1 MNVNYRYHPFKGTL
15 FTFLIVILFTICGK
29 GQTIIGV
36 ADYMKVDNIPEYIEL
51 EKQWQKIHRQRLK
64 EGVIVGWAA
73 YQIMFKT
80 PEDPYNFITVSWYD
94 SFSKVVKEVGNETIQ
109 AVFPDMTKDDVDAF
123 LEKTEGARTRVQS
136 GVFHQLITCANGLDK
151 QGKFYVINEINVK
164 QGKSRDLLKIYDEI
178 YRPLY
183 EEDVR
188 QNNRTVWSLWEKWEG
203 NKKDFQYLSADG
215 YSSLDQIEQVNYLDY
230 FNKIHP
236 DKDVSEISAEVEE
249 LRELVSTEMWKL
261 ILRAH

>member
-1 MNVNYRYHPFKGTL
+1 MNVHYRGRPFKSISL
-15 FTFLIVILFTICGK
+15 TFLVVVIFTIYCN

-36 ADYMKVDNIPEYIEL
+36 ADYMKVDNIPEYLEL
-51 EKQWQKIHRQRLK
+51 EKQWQQIHKQRLK
-64 EGVIVGWAA
+64 EGEIVGWAA

-80 PEDPYNFITVSWYD
+80 LEDRYNFITVSWYD
-94 SFSKVVKEVGNETIQ
+94 SFSKVVKEVSDETIQ
-109 AVFPDMTKDDVDAF
+109 AVFPDMAKDDIDAF
-123 LEKTEGARTRVQS
+123 HEKTEETRTRVQS
-136 GVFHQLITCANGLDK
+136 GVFHQLITCANGLDR
-151 QGKFYVINEINVK
+151 QGKFYVVNEIKVK

-236 DKDVSEISAEVEE
+236 DKNVSEISAEVEE